1 MLLAVLCAALCTAPA
16 AAQKDK
22 REPLTENQIEEIRE
36 AGIDPDLRVSLYIKY
51 INERADTIKSLTNRA
66 KSTARGKR
74 IDDELQDFTS
84 LMDELGS
91 NLDQYGDRKA
101 DMRKSLKA
109 LNEDSPKWLT
119 ILKALP
125 GEPAFDVS
133 RKEAIESGEDLTDQ
147 AKRLLTE
154 QTTYFLTH
162 KDDKGQ
168 QRSEP
173 K

>member
-1 MLLAVLCAALCTAPA
+1 
-16 AAQKDK
+16 
-22 REPLTENQIEEIRE
+22 
-36 AGIDPDLRVSLYIKY
+36 
-51 INERADTIKSLTNRA
+51 
-66 KSTARGKR
+66 
-74 IDDELQDFTS
+74 
-84 LMDELGS
+84 MDELGS

-125 GEPAFDVS
+125 GEPVFDVS